1 MPKVYLVV
9 DKGADN
15 SMCVEIY
22 GVFTKKEKALEIK
35 EELCKNFIEHDVESY
50 IEVVELTLDECTD
63 DYYYYMNN

>member
-9 DKGADN
+9 DKGTEKA
-15 SMCVEIY
+15 MCVETF

-35 EELCKNFIEHDVESY
+35 EELYKNFIEHDEESY

-63 DYYYYMNN
+63 D

>member
-1 MPKVYLVV
+1 
-9 DKGADN
+9 
-15 SMCVEIY
+15 MCVEVF

-35 EELCKNFIEHDVESY
+35 EELCKNFIEHDEESC

>member
-1 MPKVYLVV
+1 MSKVYLVV

-35 EELCKNFIEHDVESY
+35 EELYKNFIEHDEESY
-50 IEVVELTLDECTD
+50 IEVYELTLDECTD